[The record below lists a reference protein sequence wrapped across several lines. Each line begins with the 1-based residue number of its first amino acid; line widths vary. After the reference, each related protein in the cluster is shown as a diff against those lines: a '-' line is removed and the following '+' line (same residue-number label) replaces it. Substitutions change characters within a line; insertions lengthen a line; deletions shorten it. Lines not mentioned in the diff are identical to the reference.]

1 MSIVLSCEY
10 QVDLPKELLEKL
22 NIAVVHMY
30 VSSSEKTYRDD
41 EMPLADFYALARKE
55 GKIGQTSA
63 ANLLDYQEHFQKL
76 LEKYDEVIHL
86 AISSGLSSGYNNANV
101 AADGNPHIHVI
112 DSKRASGGTAIQL
125 LYAND
130 LLQQGLDAE
139 SIVQKVLERQNS
151 IECSFQIDTLEFLVR
166 GGRCSRA
173 KMLGANLLKIKPVI
187 VCNTEG
193 KLVMGKLHRGKMN
206 KVVKEYFKE
215 VLSQKNIDK
224 TRAIIEYSTLDDEGM
239 ALYEECK
246 QMLVNAGFKEVVEG
260 QCSPIAAYHAGPNI
274 IGTQFYLTK

>member
-1 MSIVLSCEY
+1 MSVVLSCEY

-139 SIVQKVLERQNS
+139 DIVQKVLERQNS

-260 QCSPIAAYHAGPNI
+260 QCSPIADYHAGPNI